1 MKIIKLIIDDVVVEK
16 EMTVDEVFKQ
26 FDNMLKKFASECVFK
41 SKTMHNNILGFEDFY
56 GEGCIKLVE
65 SYNAYR
71 PIDTFSSYLQ
81 NNLNARRGE
90 LLRMMHTGKRKVQR
104 SLVSF
109 DVELD
114 DGSFLKD
121 IEGKIDESFD
131 DFMCNE
137 DVKIALRYLNDEE
150 KTIINHLSRQEKN
163 KKTLAEELGISRPTL
178 DTRISKTR
186 HKFKSLMPEYII
198 A

>member
-71 PIDTFSSYLQ
+71 PILPSMSFKKLPSSNSTSKLTKLLCTFLLPVCIIL
-81 NNLNARRGE
+81 NNSP
-90 LLRMMHTGKRKVQR
+90 LLAFKLFCK
-104 SLVSF
+104 
-109 DVELD
+109 
-114 DGSFLKD
+114 
-121 IEGKIDESFD
+121 
-131 DFMCNE
+131 
-137 DVKIALRYLNDEE
+137 YEE
-150 KTIINHLSRQEKN
+150 KVSIGL
-163 KKTLAEELGISRPTL
+163 
-178 DTRISKTR
+178 
-186 HKFKSLMPEYII
+186 
-198 A
+198 